1 VVPGENGIE
10 GTRGGMNMDATRGT
24 PRPMWF
30 LTGLSKT
37 EKQRLQKLCRSELQ
51 KEEERERDEWFNRA
65 RPMIKRKHTWREKN

>member
-1 VVPGENGIE
+1 LGATLGEGSSRTVGMDVAVVPGENGIE

-30 LTGLSKT
+30 LAGLSKT

-51 KEEERERDEWFNRA
+51 KD
-65 RPMIKRKHTWREKN
+65 